1 MIKYTL
7 DILLLLLHT
16 SFQRSMLGGNVFADV
31 LSLLNET
38 IDTAPD
44 PRSGSNA
51 QYSMHDFL
59 ICAFAMLF
67 MQSPSFLAFQ
77 RLMQQERGMNNAATL
92 FAVHTIPTDAQIR
105 NILDTL
111 EPQLWRPIFRRVFQ
125 YLDGNGVIEPL
136 RDFDNTLLIALDGTG
151 YFHSESIHCPLCTV
165 SNHRDGR
172 VSYAHSVL
180 MPAVVKPH
188 HRQVIP
194 LEPEFIVPQDGHKKQ
209 DCEREAVKRWIKQV
223 GSAYSSRSVTLLG
236 DDIYAC
242 MPIVRLAL
250 KERLH
255 YIFVAKDKSHK
266 HLYEEI
272 ASFEKLGEAAH
283 VSETKREGTKKR
295 TYHYRYVNDVALKDG
310 AEDRRVNWAELTI
323 INEAGKIVFH
333 IAFVTDHRITDDNV
347 AALIEAGR
355 CRWKIENE
363 NFNTLKTKGYH
374 FEHNFGH
381 GKRYLSQTLLSLNM
395 IAFLFHTVLEILD
408 QRCALL
414 RDSLPRRDTFFQ
426 HIGALTHY
434 LCFASWQ
441 SLLDFMIR
449 GIRDGPGPP
458 PDPRTLI
465 T

>member
-1 MIKYTL
+1 
-7 DILLLLLHT
+7 
-16 SFQRSMLGGNVFADV
+16 MLGGNVFADL
-31 LSLLNET
+31 LSLLNEA

-44 PRSGSNA
+44 PRTGSNT
-51 QYSMHDFL
+51 QYSMHDFA
-59 ICAFAMLF
+59 ICAFALFF

-92 FAVHTIPTDAQIR
+92 FAVRAIPTDAQIR
-105 NILDTL
+105 TILDTIQ
-111 EPQLWRPIFRRVFQ
+111 PQLWHSVFRGVFE
-125 YLDGNGVIEPL
+125 YLERNGVNETL
-136 RDFDNTLLIALDGTG
+136 RDFNRTLLIALDGTG
-151 YFHSESIHCPLCTV
+151 YFYSESIHCPLCTV

-188 HRQVIP
+188 HPHVIP

-209 DCEREAVKRWIKQV
+209 DCEREAVKRWIKQI
-223 GSAYSSRSVTLLG
+223 GSDYSSRSVTLLG

-242 MPIVRLAL
+242 VPVVTLVQ
-250 KERLH
+250 EQGLH

-266 HLYEEI
+266 HLYQEI
-272 ASFEKLGEAAH
+272 ASFEKLREVAH
-283 VSETKREGTKKR
+283 VNETKREGAKKR
-295 TYHYRYVNDVALKDG
+295 TYRYRYMNDVALKDG
-310 AEDRRVNWAELTI
+310 AEEQRVNWAELTVTD
-323 INEAGKIVFH
+323 ETGKIMFH
-333 IAFVTDHRITDDNV
+333 IAFITDHRITDDNV
-347 AALIEAGR
+347 ADLVEAGR

-381 GKRYLSQTLLSLNM
+381 GKHYLSQTLLSLNM
-395 IAFLFHTVLEILD
+395 IAFLFHTVLELLD
-408 QRCALL
+408 ERCALL